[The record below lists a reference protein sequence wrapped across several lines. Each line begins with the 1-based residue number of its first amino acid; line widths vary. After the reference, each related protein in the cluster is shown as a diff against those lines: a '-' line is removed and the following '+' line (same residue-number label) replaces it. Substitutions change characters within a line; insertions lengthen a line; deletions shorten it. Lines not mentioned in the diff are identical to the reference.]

1 MEIYLLLLV
10 FASTGTLASSLS
22 STQHQAHPN
31 ILFILADDM
40 GQWAAGC
47 YGNYEIYTPNID
59 KLASEG
65 VRFTDAFCNTPVCSA
80 SRATYFTGRLPSQHG
95 IHDWLS
101 GGNGC
106 GQEAD
111 DYMMEETF
119 YTDVLSAHGYQCAIS
134 GKYHLGDQQ
143 VPQHSF
149 QHWFVHQKGGA
160 DYNDPPMV
168 KNGECV
174 NIKGYVTDIIT
185 DDAIDFL
192 LKEWNSSAPFY
203 LSVHYTAPHNPYT
216 GKDGRAD
223 SEHPKAIVDLYQ
235 NCSFHTLPQEPKN
248 PYAEHTSTFT
258 DHCLGNRQCLLGYF
272 AAMTAMDQNI
282 GRILQTLT
290 DMGIDEDTLVVFASD
305 HGFNAGQH
313 GLWGK
318 GNSAYPLNMF
328 DTSLKIPLIFRHK
341 NTIKP
346 KVESAVVQV
355 VDIAPTL
362 LEYSGNFAFPH
373 HANIPGHSFA
383 SLLTSASTDKLPWAT
398 EGAIFGE
405 YGQVRSARS
414 ANFKYVSRFTNQL
427 ELYDLVNDP
436 KETNNLA
443 ANVSSLPVLHAHEV
457 ALRDFFSFYEDPFV
471 SGWHFPVTGQ
481 GQIHPVLYNSSGES
495 TKPAFVKLAYT

>member
-1 MEIYLLLLV
+1 MEMYLLFLA
-10 FASTGTLASSLS
+10 FASIGAISSPPPS
-22 STQHQAHPN
+22 AGQQETNPN

-106 GQEAD
+106 SQEAD
-111 DYMMEETF
+111 DYMREETF
-119 YTDVLSAHGYQCAIS
+119 YTDLLAKNGYQCAIS
-134 GKYHLGDQQ
+134 GKFHLGDQQ

-149 QHWFVHQKGGA
+149 QHWFVHQRGGA
-160 DYNDPPMV
+160 DYNNPPMV
-168 KNGECV
+168 QDGKCV

-192 LKEWNSSAPFY
+192 LNEWNRSAPFY
-203 LSVHYTAPHNPYT
+203 LSVHYTAPHSPYT
-216 GKDGRAD
+216 GADGRAD
-223 SEHPKAIVDLYQ
+223 SEHPKEIVDMYK

-248 PYAEHTSTFT
+248 PYAVHTSGLTG
-258 DHCLGNRQCLLGYF
+258 HCLGNRQCLLGYF
-272 AAMTAMDQNI
+272 AAMTAMDLNI
-282 GRILQTLT
+282 GRILQTLST
-290 DMGIDEDTLVVFASD
+290 LGIDEDTLVVFASD

-318 GNSAYPLNMF
+318 GNSAYPINMF

-341 NTIKP
+341 GTIKP

-355 VDIAPTL
+355 IDIAPTL
-362 LEYSGNFAFPH
+362 LEYGGNSSFPH
-373 HANIPGHSFA
+373 SANIPGHSFA
-383 SLLTSASTDKLPWAT
+383 PLLTGAQLQWAV
-398 EGAIFGE
+398 EGTIFGE
-405 YGQVRSARS
+405 YGQVRYAR
-414 ANFKYVSRFTNQL
+414 NGTFKYVTRFTNQQ
-427 ELYDLVNDP
+427 ELYDLEADP
-436 KETNNLA
+436 KEEKNLA
-443 ANVSSLPVLHAHEV
+443 ASVSSIPVLHSQDN
-457 ALRDFFSFYEDPFV
+457 ALRDFYSFYEDPFL
-471 SGWHFPVTGQ
+471 SGWHLPVTGH
-481 GQIHPVLYNSSGES
+481 GQDHPILYNSSGES
-495 TKPAFVKLAYT
+495 TKPAFAKLTYI